1 MNKIYTFI
9 AFWLVSLNVNA
20 QTFEWGRQMGGSH
33 GDYGMDVTTDNE
45 GNILSTG
52 HFVGNVDF
60 DPGPGTHFLSTESSP
75 GVVSH
80 NCYISKLSPEGNF
93 LWAKQIGGRF
103 ADFAYAVTTDNVG
116 NIYITGAFH
125 DTVDFDP
132 GVGIYSLS
140 SGSGFDV
147 FILKL
152 DPNGNFIWAKN
163 FEDDFSPSNNY
174 EVSFS
179 MVIDTFGNVYT
190 TGYFQGTV
198 DFDPGLSAFNLT
210 SQGESDIFIAKLNS
224 SGDFV
229 WAKQIGGVGEDI
241 AYSITVDISGN
252 IFTIGGFHDT
262 VDFDPNIGTTELVST
277 GGFDVYINKLDS
289 SGNFSWAK
297 SFDGSNLLGSNLP
310 FFGIYYPTYA
320 ITTDFLGNIYATGG
334 FEDIVDFDPNS
345 NIENLTSMDGNDIF
359 VIKLDI
365 QGNLLWA
372 NQLGGNGQDIGFS
385 ITTDN
390 LGNVFT
396 AGTFQNIVDFDPK
409 VGIYNISSM
418 GDYDIFLHKL
428 DTSGNFIWVKQI
440 GGTGTDI
447 AQSLHL
453 DHKGNIYTTGFFSN
467 TVDFDTDNSVFNAT
481 SNGGTDIFVHKLSN
495 IALGT
500 FDNIDNSL
508 IKIYPNPTSGKIS
521 IELGGDFTNGE
532 LIISNVLGQIIQI
545 EKFNSSN
552 FEFNIEGNTGI
563 NFMTIKVGRFS
574 RVFKIVKK

>member
-1 MNKIYTFI
+1 MKKIYTFI

-20 QTFEWGRQMGGSH
+20 QNFEWVRQIGGSH
-33 GDYGMDVTTDNE
+33 SDYGMDITTDNE

-52 HFVGNVDF
+52 HFSGNVDF
-60 DPGPGTHFLSTESSP
+60 DPGLGTHFLSTESSP
-75 GVVSH
+75 GVFSY
-80 NCYISKLSPEGNF
+80 NCYISKVSTEGNF

-103 ADFAYAVTTDNVG
+103 ADLAYAVTTDNVG
-116 NIYITGAFH
+116 NIYVTGTFQ

-132 GVGIYSLS
+132 GVGIYTLS
-140 SGSGFDV
+140 AGSGFDI

-163 FEDDFSPSNNY
+163 FEDDFNTSNNY

-179 MVIDTFGNVYT
+179 IDIDIFGNVYT

-210 SQGESDIFIAKLNS
+210 SQGGSDIFIAKLNS
-224 SGDFV
+224 TGDFV

-252 IFTIGGFHDT
+252 IFTIGGFQDT

-277 GGFDVYINKLDS
+277 DGFDIYINKLDS

-297 SFDGSNLLGSNLP
+297 SFDGSNLLGSNQS
-310 FFGIYYPTYA
+310 FFHINYPSYA
-320 ITTDFLGNIYATGG
+320 ITTDILGNIYATGG
-334 FEDIVDFDPNS
+334 FEDIVDFDPSS
-345 NIENLTSMDGNDIF
+345 NIENLTSMGGNDIF

-365 QGNLLWA
+365 QGNLLWV

-385 ITTDN
+385 ISTDN
-390 LGNVFT
+390 LGNVFM
-396 AGTFQNIVDFDPK
+396 AGTFQNIADFDPK
-409 VGIYNISSM
+409 GGVYNISSM

-428 DTSGNFIWVKQI
+428 NTSGNFIWVKQI
-440 GGTGTDI
+440 GGTGKDV

-453 DHKGNIYTTGFFSN
+453 DDEGNIYTTGFFSN
-467 TVDFDTDNSVFNAT
+467 TVDFDTDNSVFNTT
-481 SNGGTDIFVHKLSN
+481 SNGERDIFVHKLSN
-495 IALGT
+495 FTLGAL
-500 FDNIDNSL
+500 DNIDNSL

-521 IELGGDFTNGE
+521 IELGSTLTNGE
-532 LIISNVLGQIIQI
+532 VIVSNELGQIIQI

-552 FEFNIEGNTGI
+552 FELDIEGNTGI
-563 NFMTIKVGRFS
+563 NFIMIKVGSFS
-574 RVFKIVKK
+574 RVLKIIKK